1 MDLFDR
7 VLRFDELV
15 EQRYPPLGRMV
26 PAGGTDL
33 HVVEAGPE
41 GGLPVV
47 LIHGASGNL
56 RDWTLS
62 VLPGLSRRHRV
73 IAMDRPGFGHS
84 PALSDHGW
92 RLADQVAVLRAAL
105 HAMGHRRY
113 LLAGHSYGG
122 TVVMRWVLDH
132 PEEVAGVLALS
143 APVMDWGGRGL
154 GLHYDIGG
162 RPVTGPLLAQI
173 ARVVAGPDRVRGAVE
188 EIFAPDPVPGYYFEH
203 GGMELALRPGTFR
216 TNAVMMLRVYDEI
229 VAQDDRYGEI
239 SCPIEIVHGADD
251 TIVPPHI
258 HAIPLAKIA
267 PSGRLTLLP
276 GVGHMP
282 HHAATDHVIAAIE
295 RLAAPVIA

>member
-154 GLHYDIGG
+154 GLI
-162 RPVTGPLLAQI
+162 
-173 ARVVAGPDRVRGAVE
+173 
-188 EIFAPDPVPGYYFEH
+188 PVPHDLG
-203 GGMELALRPGTFR
+203 
-216 TNAVMMLRVYDEI
+216 
-229 VAQDDRYGEI
+229 
-239 SCPIEIVHGADD
+239 
-251 TIVPPHI
+251 
-258 HAIPLAKIA
+258 
-267 PSGRLTLLP
+267 
-276 GVGHMP
+276 
-282 HHAATDHVIAAIE
+282 
-295 RLAAPVIA
+295 

>member
-1 MDLFDR
+1 MK
-7 VLRFDELV
+7 
-15 EQRYPPLGRMV
+15 
-26 PAGGTDL
+26 
-33 HVVEAGPE
+33 
-41 GGLPVV
+41 
-47 LIHGASGNL
+47 S
-56 RDWTLS
+56 
-62 VLPGLSRRHRV
+62 
-73 IAMDRPGFGHS
+73 
-84 PALSDHGW
+84 
-92 RLADQVAVLRAAL
+92 
-105 HAMGHRRY
+105 
-113 LLAGHSYGG
+113 
-122 TVVMRWVLDH
+122 
-132 PEEVAGVLALS
+132 
-143 APVMDWGGRGL
+143 
-154 GLHYDIGG
+154 G